1 MFLRIDRLALE
12 LPMAEDPD
20 PESAKVVQE
29 LFGGRF
35 GEMSTLMNY
44 DFQSWNVSNRICNLV
59 DTPLIRGRPDGH

>member
-1 MFLRIDRLALE
+1 MSGRTLVTAGAVRTIRQHEEMSIVFLRIDRLALE

-35 GEMSTLMNY
+35 GEMST
-44 DFQSWNVSNRICNLV
+44 
-59 DTPLIRGRPDGH
+59 